1 MNQYRTQVRFPSQ
14 SLVDEIKELAKS
26 QQRSMNTQIIRL
38 IQKGLES
45 EKKQVA

>member
-1 MNQYRTQVRFPSQ
+1 MTEYRTQVRFPSK

-26 QQRSMNTQIIRL
+26 QQRSMNSQIIRL

-45 EKKQVA
+45 EQKKAA